1 MTKPIRSIPKLKRWA
16 LLLGGL
22 LGASFAQGQA
32 LNYTTTSAAN
42 VSGTF
47 TDLGSAGTAI
57 STANTDDA
65 NSTAQNIG
73 FTFSFNGASFTQFVL
88 NTNGLIRLGN
98 ATPSAANIFL
108 TGETGQATGIDPI
121 SSTSTADVNLVMPF
135 NFDLTAGTG
144 TPEYRVSTSGTAP
157 NQVCTIQWKNVSD
170 KSGTSRL
177 SQYANF
183 AFQVKLYQTSN
194 RIEFVYGTATP
205 STNTAISRFPTV
217 GIKGSGAG
225 NGQTVLASKS
235 TGAAAWSTTTFITGA
250 YTSSTHNFN
259 STALP
264 DAGRTYRF
272 DTGTPV
278 TPTGPANDDCAGAIT
293 LTPAATCTPTT
304 GTTVGATQSQAPI
317 VCGSYTGNS
326 DDDVWYR
333 FVATATSHT
342 VTVVGSAS
350 FDAVVDVR
358 SGTCASSTNIGCA
371 DATTAGGTETATLTG
386 LTVGSTYYVRVY
398 SYDTAMDTF
407 TICVTLPVAGPAND
421 NPTGAIALAVG
432 STCTPTNGTNAG
444 ATTTTANGYANP
456 GTCGIAVNPKDVW
469 YSFTTLAGQT
479 AATVTVTGNPA
490 GLVRVFS
497 ATSNAGPFTQVS
509 CSAGTANNTVAG
521 PVALAGLTPNTTYY
535 ISVAGYGSA
544 DTQGAFTI
552 CVTNGSTATTC
563 AGVTNVATANPTST
577 AAASAVNITFTP
589 AAGAT
594 DYTVTLNTT
603 GGTGTP
609 ASGNITG
616 SPLPLTGLTPNT
628 SYTITITTNCSNGG
642 TSSPVTFVFTSPAAS
657 TATPPANDNCSG
669 AIALTSGTT
678 CTPTTGTTVG
688 ATQSQAPIACGGYTG
703 NSDDDVW
710 YSFVASATSH
720 TVTVTG
726 NGTFDAVVDVRSGT
740 CASSTNIGCAD
751 ATTAG
756 GIETATLTG
765 LTVGSTY
772 YVRVYSYDAG
782 TTGTFT
788 ICVTGGS
795 GGGTTCAGVTGA
807 TVTNNGGTA
816 TTASAI
822 LTFTAA
828 AGATNYTLT
837 LNTTAGGGTPTT
849 GTLAG
854 SPINLTGLTP
864 NTSYTVTIVT
874 NCANGGTSTPVTVVF
889 TSGAAVP
896 PPANDNPTGAIALTV
911 SSTCAPTNGTNA
923 GATTTTANGYA
934 NPGTCGIATA
944 PKDVWYSF
952 TTLAGQTAATVTV
965 TGNPAGL
972 VRVFSAASNAGP
984 FTQVSCS
991 AGNTNNTVA
1000 GPVSLTGL
1008 TGNTTYY
1015 ISVAGYGSNDTQGAF
1030 TICVTGTAPCLAP
1043 AALAAGSIT
1052 TTGATLTF
1060 TPATGAGSY
1069 TVTYT
1074 PTGGT
1079 AQTQTATGS
1088 PVVLTGL
1095 ASGTAYTVSVVTNC
1109 GGGQTST
1116 AATTTFT
1123 TLTPCT
1129 AVTSLA
1135 TSNVTTTSATL
1146 TFTGASAGTS
1156 YTVTYTPAGGT
1167 AQTQTATGSPVTLAN
1182 LTPGTAYT
1190 VSVVTNCGSQVSPSA
1205 SATFTTLT
1213 PCVAVTGLTAGSIS
1227 TTGATLTFTAP
1238 TAGATGYVVTYTP
1251 TGGTAQTQTATGS
1264 PVVLTG
1270 LASGTTYTVSV
1281 VTSCGGGQTSAAT
1294 TTTFTTLA
1302 PCTAVTGLTAG
1313 SITATGATLTFTGAS
1328 AGTSY
1333 TVTYTPAGGTA
1344 QTQTATGSPVTLTG
1358 LQAGK
1363 QYSVSVVTNCGGGQT
1378 STAATTTFTTLAPAP
1393 TSAVVSG
1400 ITSTGATIAFTAA
1413 TGATNYTVTYTRAG
1427 GTAQTV
1433 TVTGSPV
1440 VLTGLAPGGSY
1451 TITIVANYPGG
1462 GTSSPL
1468 TVTFNTVL
1476 AARTALG
1483 GGELAV
1489 YPNPARQSFT
1499 VSLPALGAART
1510 AQVELVSV
1518 LGQTI
1523 SRQTVGLTAGGTRV
1537 PFDAT
1542 GLPTGVYAVRVQV
1555 NGETAVIRLVLE

>member
-22 LGASFAQGQA
+22 LGAGAAQGQA

-42 VSGTF
+42 VAGTF
-47 TDLGSAGTAI
+47 TDLGTSGSVI
-57 STANTDDA
+57 STSGTDDA
-65 NSTAQNIG
+65 NSAAQNIG
-73 FTFSFNGASFTQFVL
+73 FTFSYNGASFTQFVL
-88 NTNGLIRLGN
+88 NTNGLVRLGS
-98 ATPSAANIFL
+98 AAPSAANMFAQYEGGTL
-108 TGETGQATGIDPI
+108 VGVDPI
-121 SSTSTADVNLVMPF
+121 SSTAAADMNLLMPF
-135 NFDLTAGTG
+135 NFDLQAGTG
-144 TPEYRVSTSGTAP
+144 TPEYRVATTGTAP
-157 NQVCTIQWKNVSD
+157 NRVCTVQWKNVSD
-170 KSGTSRL
+170 KSDANQT
-177 SQYANF
+177 QYANF
-183 AFQVKLYQTSN
+183 TFQLKLYETSN
-194 RIEFVYGTATP
+194 RVEFVYGTATA
-205 STNTAISRFPTV
+205 STNTAIGRYPTV
-217 GIKGSGAG
+217 GIKGSGPA
-225 NGQTVLASKS
+225 NGQTVLVSKTS
-235 TGAAAWSTTTFITGA
+235 SSAQWSTSTFITGQ
-250 YTSSTHNFN
+250 YTGSTHNFRAN
-259 STALP
+259 VGP

-272 DTGTPV
+272 DTGTPAAA
-278 TPTGPANDDCAGAIT
+278 PANDNCSGAIA
-293 LTPAATCTPTT
+293 LTPGTTCTPTT

-317 VCGSYTGNS
+317 ACGSYTGNS

-371 DATTAGGTETATLTG
+371 DATVAGGTETATLTG

-398 SYDTAMDTF
+398 TYDTTQGTF
-407 TICVTLPVAGPAND
+407 TVCVTG
-421 NPTGAIALAVG
+421 G
-432 STCTPTNGTNAG
+432 SGG
-444 ATTTTANGYANP
+444 G
-456 GTCGIAVNPKDVW
+456 
-469 YSFTTLAGQT
+469 
-479 AATVTVTGNPA
+479 
-490 GLVRVFS
+490 
-497 ATSNAGPFTQVS
+497 
-509 CSAGTANNTVAG
+509 
-521 PVALAGLTPNTTYY
+521 
-535 ISVAGYGSA
+535 
-544 DTQGAFTI
+544 
-552 CVTNGSTATTC
+552 TTC

-678 CTPTTGTTVG
+678 CTTTMGTTVG
-688 ATQSQAPIACGGYTG
+688 ATQSQASITCGGYTG

-740 CASSTNIGCAD
+740 CASSTNIGCSD

-772 YVRVYSYDAG
+772 YVRVYTYDAG

-795 GGGTTCAGVTGA
+795 SGGTTCAGVTGA

-911 SSTCAPTNGTNA
+911 SSTCAPTNGTNV

-952 TTLAGQTAATVTV
+952 TTLAGQTTATVTV

-991 AGNTNNTVA
+991 AGTTNNTVA
-1000 GPVSLTGL
+1000 GPVSLTSL

-1043 AALAAGSIT
+1043 TALAAGSVT